1 MFFYFRGM
9 CHIMSRATKI
19 RSIITPVL
27 QVLIDVREKEL
38 VQRHRKA
45 NAGQGLPEDTDD
57 DEDKED
63 VKRQDGSD

>member
-1 MFFYFRGM
+1 
-9 CHIMSRATKI
+9 MSRATKM

-45 NAGQGLPEDTDD
+45 NVGQGLPEDTDD